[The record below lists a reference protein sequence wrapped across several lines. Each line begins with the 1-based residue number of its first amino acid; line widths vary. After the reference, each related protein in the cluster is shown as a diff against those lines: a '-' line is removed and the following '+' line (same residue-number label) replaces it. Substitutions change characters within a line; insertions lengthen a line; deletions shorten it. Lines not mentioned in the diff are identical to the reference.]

1 MDLGAESIKSRV
13 KRTRGCVKVLEMRR
27 THVIIQGR
35 GELSGQ
41 SSMDTL
47 SGAVNTQGF
56 VRSFYAP
63 YTNLPSFIPHN
74 SLHGSPQ
81 RLTSSEGGSVFRTIN
96 PSNHS
101 AIIPECPTR
110 PLPLALALPHQS
122 AHPAR
127 SVSREQLYYSHWLD
141 GTVSRDDSLLHFKHV
156 IIITVLA

>member
-1 MDLGAESIKSRV
+1 MLNCTYNNHTV
-13 KRTRGCVKVLEMRR
+13 LLLLLYKRDHHHQQQQQQRLHNHTN
-27 THVIIQGR
+27 IAFA
-35 GELSGQ
+35 
-41 SSMDTL
+41 L